1 MIFNIYLKIVSI
13 KGTTELPL
21 KIHASHNGQV
31 KQVVVTER
39 GASVSFHQTKYVHAT
54 YQLIIEFEDTRF
66 AKGER
71 HVLAHLSNL
80 LDTQSMA
87 DVTFVV
93 KNEKIGAH
101 SAIVLS
107 GSPVICAM
115 LENGNFKEGRTKVVQ
130 VEDIEPPIFKEMLR
144 FLYTGKAPKVD
155 EDDMTEPLF
164 LAADKYKIGTLKD
177 LCEQSLISK
186 LNVQDVAYYLVL
198 AHLQSAPQ
206 LLEASLKFLEE
217 HKKEIV
223 DRAEWKQLN
232 KNHPDLFFSATHRS
246 LMGMFHSLF
255 EAH

>member
-93 KNEKIGAH
+93 KKEKIGAH
-101 SAIVLS
+101 SAIVVS
-107 GSPVICAM
+107 ASPVICAM
-115 LENGNFKEGRTKVVQ
+115 LKEDEFKEGHAKTVKIDDMDPSV
-130 VEDIEPPIFKEMLR
+130 FKEMLR
-144 FLYTGKAPKVD
+144 YLYTGRTPKMD
-155 EDDMTEPLF
+155 EAAMTEPLF
-164 LAADKYKIGTLKD
+164 LAADKYQIERLRG
-177 LCEQSLISK
+177 LCEQNLIKK
-186 LNVQDVAYYLVL
+186 LNVQDVAHYLVL

-232 KNHPDLFFSATHRS
+232 KNHPDLFFLATHRS

>member
-1 MIFNIYLKIVSI
+1 MQLNRCFQ
-13 KGTTELPL
+13 LPL
-21 KIHASHNGQV
+21 TIRASHNGQMKETV
-31 KQVVVTER
+31 ATER
-39 GASVSFHQTKYVHAT
+39 ETWASVSWSSTSIIHVT
-54 YQLIIEFEDTRF
+54 YQLILEFKYANF
-66 AKGER
+66 AEGECQ
-71 HVLAHLSNL
+71 VLTHLSNL

-87 DVTFVV
+87 DVIFIV
-93 KNEKIGAH
+93 KKEKIGAH
-101 SAIVLS
+101 SAIVVS
-107 GSPVICAM
+107 ASPVICAM
-115 LENGNFKEGRTKVVQ
+115 LEEDNFKEGRTKVVQ
-130 VEDIEPPIFKEMLR
+130 VEDIDPAVFKEMLR

-232 KNHPDLFFSATHRS
+232 KNHPDLFFLATHRM
-246 LMGMFHSLF
+246 MGLLK
-255 EAH
+255 E